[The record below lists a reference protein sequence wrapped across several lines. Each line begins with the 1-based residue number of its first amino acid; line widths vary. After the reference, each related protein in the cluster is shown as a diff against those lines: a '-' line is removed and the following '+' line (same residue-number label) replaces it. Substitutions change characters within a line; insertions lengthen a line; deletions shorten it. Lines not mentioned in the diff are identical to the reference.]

1 MNPIGFM
8 ILAALVLA
16 AALDFLA
23 DALNLRRMRETLP
36 AAFAGW
42 YDPERYRQSQAY
54 LRVNTRF
61 GWLVALVDLAVL
73 LIFWLCGGFRWLD
86 EWVRGLSLAPVFSGL
101 IFIGVLVAAK
111 SLISQPFS
119 VYATFVIEA
128 RFGFNQTT
136 WRTFLLDRIKGI
148 GLALLLGG
156 PLLAAV
162 LLFFQYTGGNAW
174 WYCWLLAVAFML
186 LMHYIAPTW
195 IMPLF
200 NRFTPLP
207 AGELRAAI
215 TAYARR
221 IDFGLDNI
229 FVMDGSK
236 RSTKA
241 NAFFTGFGRHRRIA
255 LFDTLIHKHSV
266 DELVAVLA
274 HEMGHYRQKHILKML
289 LVGIAQAGLM
299 FYLLSWFISYPALF
313 AAFGIGTPSVH
324 AGLVFFG
331 LLYTPLDLMIGMAV
345 QHISRRHEFAADRF
359 AVTTAP
365 QGAAL
370 ATALKKLSVDSLSN
384 LDPHPFYVFLHYSHP
399 PVMQRVAAIEGAGHS
414 QG

>member
-1 MNPIGFM
+1 MNAIGFL

-16 AALDFLA
+16 TVMDFLA
-23 DALNLRRMRETLP
+23 DALNLRRMREVLP
-36 AAFAGW
+36 AAFAQW
-42 YDPERYRQSQAY
+42 YDPQRYRQSQAY

-73 LIFWLCGGFRWLD
+73 LIFWLGGGFRWLD
-86 EWVRGLSLAPVFSGL
+86 EWVRTLSLAPVTSGL
-101 IFIGVLVAAK
+101 IFIGVLAAAK

-119 VYATFVIEA
+119 MYATFVIEA

-136 WRTFLLDRIKGI
+136 WRTFLFDRIKGI

-156 PLLAAV
+156 PLLAGV
-162 LLFFQYTGGNAW
+162 LLFFQYAGDNAW
-174 WYCWLLAVAFML
+174 WYCWLLTVGFML

-200 NRFTPLP
+200 NRFAPLP
-207 AGELRAAI
+207 EGELRAAI
-215 TAYARR
+215 TAYARG

-241 NAFFTGFGRHRRIA
+241 NAFFTGFGRHRRIV
-255 LFDTLIHKHSV
+255 LFDTLIHKHTV
-266 DELVAVLA
+266 EELVAVLA
-274 HEMGHYRQKHILKML
+274 HEMGHYKQKHILKML

-299 FYLLSWFISYPALF
+299 FYLLSWFISYPPLF
-313 AAFGIGTPSVH
+313 AAFGIQSPSVH

-331 LLYTPLDLMIGMAV
+331 LLYAPLDLLLGMAV
-345 QHISRRHEFAADRF
+345 QHLSRRHEFAADRF

-365 QGAAL
+365 QGVAL

-384 LDPHPFYVFLHYSHP
+384 LDPHPLYVFLHYSHP
-399 PVMQRVAAIEGAGHS
+399 PVLQRVTAIENGRS